1 MRIFKKKSF
10 MKLDGKNVVITGAT
24 SGIGKEAAIEIAR
37 MKPCLVLPVRN
48 LEKGEQ
54 VKKQIVAESDNP
66 AVYLMKCDLASFDSI
81 RNFAREFKKQF
92 SGLHLL
98 INNAGIWQN
107 KKSETKDGIEMTFG
121 VNHLGPFLLTNLL
134 LDEIRSGVPARIIN
148 VSSEAHRYTGM
159 NFNDPEGKKKF
170 STFKAY
176 GQSKLANILFTRY
189 LAQMLREDGVT
200 VNCMHPGFVATNL
213 FDRIAPFLRPVFGL
227 FMKTP
232 RQGAETIVFLAL
244 SPGVE
249 GSTGGYYVNKK
260 KKKPSGA
267 ALDNKAAEKLWMLS
281 SQYTGMEET
290 SLINLPFENQI

>member
-1 MRIFKKKSF
+1 MV
-10 MKLDGKNVVITGAT
+10 LDGKNVVITGAT
-24 SGIGKEAAIEIAR
+24 SGIGTEAAIEIAR
-37 MKPCLVLPVRN
+37 MNPCLVLPVRN
-48 LEKGEQ
+48 MGKGEQ
-54 VKKQIVAESDNP
+54 VKKQIIAESGNP
-66 AVYLMKCDLASFDSI
+66 SVYLMKCDLASFDSI
-81 RNFAREFKKQF
+81 RDFAREYKKRF

-98 INNAGIWQN
+98 INNAGIWEY
-107 KKSETKDGIEMTFG
+107 KRGETEDGIERTFG

-232 RQGAETIVFLAL
+232 RQGAETIVFLAS
-244 SPGVE
+244 SPGVD
-249 GSTGGYYVNKK
+249 GSTGGYYVNRKK
-260 KKKPSGA
+260 KNPSRA
-267 ALDNKAAEKLWMLS
+267 ALDDEAAKKLWILS
-281 SQYTGMEET
+281 NQYTGIEET
-290 SLINLPFENQI
+290 NPPVKFSVKAQVNS